1 VGRVAA
7 GAQRSFLS
15 TWTTDGHRAQSAI
28 VFAKTD
34 AAARAEPRW
43 PLPIRTILGNRA
55 CERFSFFGLQ
65 SILVA
70 FLAGHLLS
78 DLPPGQ
84 RETRAQ
90 QVFHLFAFVAYLFP
104 LLGGWLADRFW
115 GKYRTTLGLSLVGC
129 AGYICLAVFDQGRGG
144 FYPGLWLVALGTG
157 ALQPA
162 VTTLVGDQLTAD
174 QKSRAT
180 AFYGALYWIVTLVS
194 LASGL
199 LMPLLLRHLGSRVA
213 LGLPAVLMAAAT
225 VLLWLGRRHYRE
237 LPLIGPNPDS
247 PGQVIL
253 TAIRTRKTSARAGG
267 WLDRSLEVHPRV
279 AVDAVRTIWRLT
291 RIFALLTIFWALF
304 DQRSSSWALQ
314 AWRMDLQLGPF
325 TLAPAQ
331 LLWLNPILLL
341 ALIPLMTGL
350 LYPWLTRLGIRPT
363 PLRRMTAGL
372 LMAGVAFALSA
383 LIEQR
388 LDEGQHLS
396 VLWQIGPYLALTLAE
411 VLVAVTGLEFAYTQA
426 PPSMKGTIMSLWLVS
441 AAVGN
446 LLVATLVAR
455 LNFFSGPQAFLF
467 YAALATTAALTL
479 ALLSRR
485 LPHMDF
491 FRVE

>member
-1 VGRVAA
+1 
-7 GAQRSFLS
+7 
-15 TWTTDGHRAQSAI
+15 
-28 VFAKTD
+28 VFATTD
-34 AAARAEPRW
+34 AAARAETRW

-55 CERFSFFGLQ
+55 CERFSFLGLQ
-65 SILVA
+65 SILVT
-70 FLAGHLLS
+70 FLAAHLLA
-78 DLPPGQ
+78 DLPTGQ
-84 RETRAQ
+84 REARAQ
-90 QVFHLFAFVAYLFP
+90 QVLHLFSFVAYLFP

-115 GKYRTTLGLSLVGC
+115 GKYRISLGLSLIAC
-129 AGYICLAVFDQGRGG
+129 AGYVLLAVFDQGRGG
-144 FYPGLWLVALGTG
+144 FYPGLWLVALGSG

-162 VTTLVGDQLTAD
+162 VTTLLGDQLTTE
-174 QKSRAT
+174 QKARAT
-180 AFYGALYWIVTLVS
+180 PFYGALYWVVTLAALV
-194 LASGL
+194 SGL
-199 LMPLLLRHLGSRVA
+199 LMPLLLRHLGTRPA
-213 LGLPAVLMAAAT
+213 LILPAALMVAAT
-225 VLLWLGRRHYRE
+225 VILWLGRRHYRE

-253 TAIRTRKTSARAGG
+253 TAIRNRKTSTRPGS
-267 WLDRSLEVHPRV
+267 WLDRALEDHPRV
-279 AVDAVRTIWRLT
+279 AVEGVRSIWRLI

-331 LLWLNPILLL
+331 LLWLNPLLLL

-350 LYPWLTRLGIRPT
+350 FYPWLARLGIRPT

-372 LMAGVAFALSA
+372 LLAALAFVLSA

-388 LDEGQHLS
+388 LDEGERLS

-411 VLVAVTGLEFAYTQA
+411 VLVAVTTLEFAYAQA
-426 PPSMKGTIMSLWLVS
+426 PPSLKGTIMSLWLVS

-446 LLVATLVAR
+446 LLVATLVTR
-455 LNFFSGPQAFLF
+455 LNFFSGPQSFLF

-485 LPHMDF
+485 HPATDF